1 MLWTASR
8 NLSVRAMS
16 ALALGLANVSPRFLT
31 DHNFLKTIL
40 NFYTSLQP
48 GLTFRVRLGVIHKP
62 PYIRSIR
69 AIYSDGVPLCAQP
82 LGSKWTS
89 KWTADRSIP

>member
-1 MLWTASR
+1 
-8 NLSVRAMS
+8 MS

-40 NFYTSLQP
+40 NYTSLQP
-48 GLTFRVRLGVIHKP
+48 GLIQVSPSEFAWVSFSSLHIQ
-62 PYIRSIR
+62 SIR

-82 LGSKWTS
+82 LGRQV
-89 KWTADRSIP
+89 DFEVDC